1 MKIKHAAALKGAESL
16 IGAKIA
22 EIAGRSGAHPLAGV
36 DLDNLSFSEPHD
48 VYVAQLKDV
57 ASGALDARKTGSRFL
72 LVEGG
77 RAVAD
82 IEFDTQSAFAGLHQG
97 PFVAATVKGLMCAVA
112 NQQYAAEYELRFL
125 KIPALYL
132 VCLWF
137 VNGAEQ
143 VFMPLEPAPHGIEA
157 CRLYSEKD
165 LLNAIVPLAQATS
178 VAHN

>member
-1 MKIKHAAALKGAESL
+1 MKIKHATPMKGAETL

-22 EIAGRSGAHPLAGV
+22 EIAGRSGAHPLVGV

-48 VYVAQLKDV
+48 VYFAQLKDV
-57 ASGALDARKTGSRFL
+57 AGGALNARKTGSRFL
-72 LVEGG
+72 LVDGS

-97 PFVAATVKGLMCAVA
+97 PFVSATVKGLMCALD

-125 KIPALYL
+125 KIPAIYL

-143 VFMPLEPAPHGIEA
+143 LFMPLEPAPSGVEA

-165 LLNAIVPLAQATS
+165 LLNAIVPLAKSAC